1 MIVGV
6 CHRTSLTFIGG
17 LQASYDNYVRP
28 AVDKVERVKN
38 EPPAEFAIYGRR
50 AVKTL
55 ISVAGIFVVVA
66 LEQKPNLPMID
77 GSVSSARIE
86 RLKRGLRRMASR
98 VKLFLLSDIARTGFS
113 LVT

>member
-38 EPPAEFAIYGRR
+38 EPPAEFAIYGLARR
-50 AVKTL
+50 QDPYIRIRNICRCRGSSKTEFADDRR
-55 ISVAGIFVVVA
+55 ICIFG
-66 LEQKPNLPMID
+66 QD
-77 GSVSSARIE
+77 
-86 RLKRGLRRMASR
+86 
-98 VKLFLLSDIARTGFS
+98 
-113 LVT
+113 